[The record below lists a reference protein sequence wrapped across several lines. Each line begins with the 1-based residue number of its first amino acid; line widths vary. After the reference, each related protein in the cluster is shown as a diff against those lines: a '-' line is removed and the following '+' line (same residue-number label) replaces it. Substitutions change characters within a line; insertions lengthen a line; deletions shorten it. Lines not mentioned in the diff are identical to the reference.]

1 MRLAIELL
9 RNEKN
14 LLCDVMICE
23 ALKVMENEYDFMAKG
38 KKIGNVEV
46 KEKDVADVTVR
57 RKRVYTQ
64 KQKKSAITIP
74 ETRTGRSQPRPRRR

>member
-14 LLCDVMICE
+14 LLRDVMICE